1 MKWAGHLARTKDDR
15 WTKLVTEWRPRL
27 GTRSQGRQKTRWRDD
42 IVKFMGI
49 TWMRVAQDRIEWH
62 ELEEAFALQWADN
75 G

>member
-1 MKWAGHLARTKDDR
+1 M
-15 WTKLVTEWRPRL
+15 

-62 ELEEAFALQWADN
+62 EREEAFALQWADN